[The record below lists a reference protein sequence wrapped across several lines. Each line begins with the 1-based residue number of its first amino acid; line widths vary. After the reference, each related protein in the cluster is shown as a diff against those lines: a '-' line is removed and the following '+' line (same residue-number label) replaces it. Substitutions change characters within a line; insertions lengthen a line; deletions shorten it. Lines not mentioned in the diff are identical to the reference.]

1 MTKTYDLDGLHG
13 SAADVVRDLHKSS
26 RAPSVD
32 DRTWMQ
38 ETAGRVELM
47 NGIPI
52 RTDSPEHFL
61 DDLVSCN
68 LLHVVMEK

>member
-1 MTKTYDLDGLHG
+1 MKTYDVNGLHG
-13 SAADVVRDLHKSS
+13 NAAEVVADLHKSS

-32 DRTWMQ
+32 DRTWMR
-38 ETAGRVELM
+38 EAADRVKLM

-61 DDLVSCN
+61 DDLVTCN
-68 LLHVVMEK
+68 LLHVIMEK